1 VYANIKIITAK
12 ELCGS
17 KAYVVVPGIKEG
29 PLSKCKRGQ
38 RLGPKAIY
46 NERLMDPDGSRIWIR
61 SHHVRC
67 KSDYSASLPK
77 SELDFARTWPKTML
91 LLAIYVSKM
100 SRMYAI

>member
-1 VYANIKIITAK
+1 MYANIKIITAK

-17 KAYVVVPGIKEG
+17 KAYVVVPRIEEG

-46 NERLMDPDGSRIWIR
+46 NERLMVHTDPESGSDLTN
-61 SHHVRC
+61 VRC
-67 KSDYSASLPK
+67 KSDYSASLPT